1 MPAYEYKAL
10 DTSGKLI
17 SGVIDADSP
26 KDARARLRAQQI
38 FATEIKETEKSISIT
53 SEVKVKKLLK
63 RIGPADVA
71 IVTRQLATLLRAG
84 LPLVRSLQAIEDQ
97 LEDNLLRPHIIEIR
111 DDVNKGSSLADAL
124 SKHPKVFSPLY
135 INMVHAGESAG
146 ALDDIL
152 DRLAS
157 FSEKSLALRNK
168 VRAAMIYPIFM
179 AIIGVVAVGILL
191 TFVVPTITKVFV
203 DTKQK
208 LPGPTLLLLNISS
221 FMKSFWWLIPIAIV
235 GGVILFKRLRKAKG
249 SRLFMDKFKLRM
261 PIFGQLVRKMAVSRF
276 SRTLSILTAS
286 GVPIL
291 KALNITRNIIA
302 NEVLSQAIDEA
313 IEAVG
318 AGKSIAEPLRKSGAF
333 PPIVSHMITVGE
345 TSGKLEEM
353 LQNIAEAYDN
363 EVENSVNALVSLLE
377 PVMIVTM
384 GLVVGLIVF
393 AILLPIFE
401 MNELAM

>member
-1 MPAYEYKAL
+1 
-10 DTSGKLI
+10 
-17 SGVIDADSP
+17 
-26 KDARARLRAQQI
+26 
-38 FATEIKETEKSISIT
+38 
-53 SEVKVKKLLK
+53 
-63 RIGPADVA
+63 
-71 IVTRQLATLLRAG
+71 
-84 LPLVRSLQAIEDQ
+84 LVRSLQAIEDQ